1 MCLLKC
7 NLVLFF
13 SFTSDLS
20 DGAALLYTSMKENK
34 NLDLLYKYLVHRLY
48 GFPFNIPAQVVEKDS
63 VFM

>member
-1 MCLLKC
+1 MAILAIIPSL
-7 NLVLFF
+7 
-13 SFTSDLS
+13 TSGGLS

-48 GFPFNIPAQVVEKDS
+48 GFPFDMLAQVVDKDS